1 MCFVRVYISV
11 PVSVSLI
18 EHQGKEK
25 HGTPFRYGLVSDV
38 ELIDLE
44 RVNTTPQLQLKKN
57 CMLCSLASSWTASKL
72 KQLFFCRLR

>member
-11 PVSVSLI
+11 YISVSVSVSVSVSLI

-25 HGTPFRYGLVSDV
+25 HGTPFRYGPVSDV
-38 ELIDLE
+38 ELIDPE

-57 CMLCSLASSWTASKL
+57 CILCSLASSWTAV
-72 KQLFFCRLR
+72 